1 MTKTTTSTKR
11 KRIGVMCSGKG
22 TNFENIVITCNKHE
36 VVLMIHDKKE
46 CGAARRAEKWGI
58 PHVRIKHTHEQ
69 EMIEM
74 FRAWNVD
81 LIVLAG
87 YMRILKRPSDFH
99 CPIINVH
106 PSLLPKYKGL
116 HAVEQALDSNDT
128 VTGCSVHYVNEELD
142 GGEIIKQ
149 AEVPIMP
156 DDTVDTL
163 TRRIQ
168 LMEYAI
174 LPKVID
180 DYETPISKGEGKT
193 LSAVGAGPTDRAE
206 EYTSRGHRVEE
217 YGGGWRRLD
226 YGS

>member
-1 MTKTTTSTKR
+1 MIKTSSRR

-22 TNFENIVITCNKHE
+22 TNFENILVTCNKHE
-36 VVLMIHDKKE
+36 VVLMIHDKKD
-46 CGAARRAEKWGI
+46 CGAEKKAAKYGI
-58 PHVRIKHTHEQ
+58 PHIRVKHTKED
-69 EMIEM
+69 EMIAL
-74 FRAWNVD
+74 FKAYRVD

-87 YMRILKRPSDFH
+87 YMRVLKNPSAFH

-128 VTGCSVHYVNEELD
+128 ITGCTVHYVNEELD
-142 GGEIIKQ
+142 GGEIIAQSK
-149 AEVPIMP
+149 VDILP

-168 LMEYAI
+168 LMEYGL
-174 LPKVID
+174 LPDVID
-180 DYETPISKGEGKT
+180 HYETTVSKSEGKT
-193 LSAVGAGPTDRAE
+193 LSAVGARPTDRAE
-206 EYTSRGHRVEE
+206 EYSSRGHRVEE